1 MRNAIA
7 KIIAHP
13 VGLYIIAAL
22 MTNVNYASVYEIITT
37 GLVLAAIAYAFD
49 VLFIKSI
56 SYSTNAII
64 KAVVIGLIV
73 WLSQFVFVGSYVSG
87 WGAVGTGIILG
98 IVEYVI
104 VRYIATM
111 DMAHSPTS

>member
-13 VGLYIIAAL
+13 LGLYIIAAL
-22 MTNVNYASVYEIITT
+22 MTNVNYTSIYEIVTT
-37 GLVLAAIAYAFD
+37 GLVLAALAYAFD
-49 VLFIKSI
+49 VLFLRSM

-64 KAVVIGLIV
+64 KAIIIGLIV
-73 WLSQFVFVGSYVSG
+73 WLSQYVFIGSYVSG
-87 WGAVGTGIILG
+87 WGAVSTGIILG
-98 IVEYVI
+98 IVEYLI

-111 DMAHSPTS
+111 DMAHNTTS